1 MAIVLIVED
10 EEQVRVLADSILQE
24 HGHKTR
30 SAGTSEQAIALLDG
44 DAEPELLFTDLGLH
58 GDAHEHSVAHAP
70 AASAE
75 SRRHAGRRY
84 ELLGSIRAINRA
96 PSHTSMA

>member
-1 MAIVLIVED
+1 
-10 EEQVRVLADSILQE
+10 
-24 HGHKTR
+24 
-30 SAGTSEQAIALLDG
+30 
-44 DAEPELLFTDLGLH
+44 LLFTDLGLH